1 MENKFCKCLD
11 QPSNFSERLA
21 LEKSKFWTNGQTLR
35 VKFLSGT
42 NSQKEFVK
50 KTCVEWCL
58 YANLKFEFVESGQSD
73 IRITFDE
80 SDGAWSY
87 IGTDCSD
94 IPQNQPTM
102 NLGWLDKGVVLHEF
116 GHALGAVH
124 EHQNPN
130 EPIQWNEQQVVKDLS
145 GPPNYWSYDMIKHN
159 VFDRYQFS
167 EVEATPVD
175 SKSVMMYPIPSNWTL
190 NGLGFPGG
198 DELSQV
204 DKDFIGMIYP
214 LSTDTDEPVEPDPT
228 DPVEPTPTGCLD
240 PFKLFNSYKEL
251 TKFSKVF
258 LVKLGTEL
266 GLDVKKTKV
275 GILNELK
282 IYLKL

>member
-11 QPSNFSERLA
+11 QPSNFGERLA
-21 LEKSKFWTNGQTLR
+21 LEKGKFWDNGQTIR
-35 VKFLSGT
+35 IKFLEGT
-42 NSQKEFVK
+42 QSQKEFVK
-50 KTCVEWCL
+50 KTCIEWL
-58 YANLKFEFVESGQSD
+58 NYANLKFEFVESGESEV
-73 IRITFDE
+73 RIIFDE
-80 SDGAWSY
+80 NSGAWSY
-87 IGTDCSD
+87 LGTDCKD
-94 IPQNQPTM
+94 VPQNEPTM
-102 NLGWLDKGVVLHEF
+102 CLGWVDKGVVLHEF
-116 GHALGAVH
+116 GHTLACIH

-167 EVEATPVD
+167 EVEASPVD

-190 NGLGFPGG
+190 NGVSYPGG

-214 LSTDTDEPVEPDPT
+214 FTTDTDEPVEPDP
-228 DPVEPTPTGCLD
+228 VEPTEPNPTGCLD
-240 PFKLFNSYKEL
+240 PFKLFNSYKDL
-251 TKFSKVF
+251 TKFSKAF

-282 IYLKL
+282 VYLKL